1 MGRRKP
7 HNIVIR
13 EDRLSQLD
21 VTKLEVA
28 IWLLAR
34 GKVEAR
40 TKRSQP
46 TPPSTD
52 EANAPRVEGGGNRAS
67 HPDTKEAA

>member
-7 HNIVIR
+7 HSIRIR
-13 EDRLSQLD
+13 EDRLSKLD
-21 VTKLEVA
+21 GTKMEVA

-34 GKVEAR
+34 GKVEDR

-46 TPPSTD
+46 APPTSDSVNNPIDGVGKSKRSGTQ
-52 EANAPRVEGGGNRAS
+52 ETE
-67 HPDTKEAA
+67 